1 MNGELSD
8 ILCIIYIHL
17 CRKGKGD
24 KEQDK
29 KDGRFSFFLLLA
41 SIRVSLE
48 KEI

>member
-8 ILCIIYIHL
+8 ILYIYIHL

-29 KDGRFSFFLLLA
+29 KDRRFSFFLLLA